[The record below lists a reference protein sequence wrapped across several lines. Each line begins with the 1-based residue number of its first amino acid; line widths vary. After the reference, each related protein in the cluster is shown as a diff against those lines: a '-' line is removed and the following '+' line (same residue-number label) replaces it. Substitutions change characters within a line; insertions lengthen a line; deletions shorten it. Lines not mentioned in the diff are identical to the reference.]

1 MMKFKNFLK
10 AAVLLLVLIPLNYN
24 AQQSWKDEALKGLN
38 KSEIEG
44 NFNPFDKNIS
54 IYSAEGKKI
63 EGNEMMQAVMSKEY
77 SFDKYKNADSEL
89 KVIVLRKL
97 TEQEKADRKAKMDK
111 EAKEKAAA
119 KPAFVKKAAPSF
131 TLTDLNKKKYNL
143 NSLKGKVV
151 VINFWFTT
159 CAPCLAEMPE
169 LNKLAQKYA
178 DKEVVFL
185 AVTFNNEAVLKKFL
199 AKNQFKYNI
208 VPNAK
213 KTVDQ
218 FKVDGYPTHI
228 IIDKNS
234 QIVFRDGFS
243 SSIIEELDTE
253 IQKALQ

>member
-1 MMKFKNFLK
+1 
-10 AAVLLLVLIPLNYN
+10 
-24 AQQSWKDEALKGLN
+24 
-38 KSEIEG
+38 
-44 NFNPFDKNIS
+44 
-54 IYSAEGKKI
+54 
-63 EGNEMMQAVMSKEY
+63 
-77 SFDKYKNADSEL
+77 
-89 KVIVLRKL
+89 
-97 TEQEKADRKAKMDK
+97 
-111 EAKEKAAA
+111 
-119 KPAFVKKAAPSF
+119 
-131 TLTDLNKKKYNL
+131 
-143 NSLKGKVV
+143 
-151 VINFWFTT
+151 
-159 CAPCLAEMPE
+159 MPE